1 MTLADPAHFYERAS
15 RSTGAQA
22 VLRLRIGRVRR
33 RCGEWCGW
41 IFDISQPLLSLWH
54 LVCNRTELS
63 KCRPH
68 LFQQLHR
75 WHRPALSVLAMLLH
89 VSNNTFHM
97 NALVAL
103 SLARDLKTR
112 IHNNEKLA
120 HNTQMVPN
128 TEWRVLDCVQSVFLL
143 RSLSFLVDLV
153 ATLQSHTTRG
163 CFSSIPLNRPSP
175 FSRPLFL
182 RPLRPRPPQLQGSP
196 PLGRCTWQHRLDQTS
211 CLCTAI
217 TKATPPQ
224 TSLSSPQKTWSE
236 SNRFS
241 VRLFYFQRI

>member
-1 MTLADPAHFYERAS
+1 
-15 RSTGAQA
+15 
-22 VLRLRIGRVRR
+22 
-33 RCGEWCGW
+33 
-41 IFDISQPLLSLWH
+41 
-54 LVCNRTELS
+54 
-63 KCRPH
+63 
-68 LFQQLHR
+68 
-75 WHRPALSVLAMLLH
+75 
-89 VSNNTFHM
+89 
-97 NALVAL
+97 
-103 SLARDLKTR
+103 
-112 IHNNEKLA
+112 
-120 HNTQMVPN
+120 MVPN

-182 RPLRPRPPQLQGSP
+182 RLLRPRPPQLQGSP
-196 PLGRCTWQHRLDQTS
+196 LLGHCTWQHRLDQTS

-241 VRLFYFQRI
+241 VRLFYFEEYDSFYFWVCAARCRGVVAAARRADGIRFKLKAGRSSLVF